1 MPELLQVKLRN
12 NIRNDAPLFC
22 ACYVMAFYFCFA
34 AFSVQSRS
42 VSHTPSQLTASDLK
56 ELKKKSGMLIDKG
69 NGDNDL
75 DEQEKMVL
83 NVPKRVEYDRD
94 LTTRQQQQA
103 TMQHERHHQNL
114 QNQQQQQQQ
123 QRLGSAGRRTLGAF
137 EVLDDKS

>member
-1 MPELLQVKLRN
+1 
-12 NIRNDAPLFC
+12 
-22 ACYVMAFYFCFA
+22 
-34 AFSVQSRS
+34 
-42 VSHTPSQLTASDLK
+42 
-56 ELKKKSGMLIDKG
+56 MLIDKG

-103 TMQHERHHQNL
+103 TRQHEPHHQNL
-114 QNQQQQQQQ
+114 QNQQQQQQQQQ